1 MRKFLTV
8 FAAVSLII
16 LFLSCLPLSVSAEEE
31 GALGTLDLQG
41 LKQHLAENDGK
52 VVLMNFWSPF

>member
-8 FAAVSLII
+8 FAAVSLVFF
-16 LFLSCLPLSVSAEEE
+16 LFCLPLSVSAEEE
-31 GALGTLDLQG
+31 GTLGTLDLQG
-41 LKQHLAENDGK
+41 LKQRLAENDGK

>member
-8 FAAVSLII
+8 FAAVSLIV
-16 LFLSCLPLSVSAEEE
+16 LFLFCLPLSVSAEEG